1 MKSVIQK
8 KLFTKNECDYFK
20 SLSNNKIFDRS
31 KVTEYSSLNITSD
44 HRTSQ
49 EVSISLD
56 IDLSN
61 MILQKIKEFGI
72 KTLPNYFIILKYDKN
87 QEFKR
92 HSDSGVDNSGIVEY
106 PNRYKT
112 MIIQLSEKCEYEGGE
127 LCIFEKDKELIAS
140 KDIGNV
146 IIFDSSIEHCAN
158 KIEEGIRYSMVFW
171 LSIDNFGLNKSL
183 I

>member
-1 MKSVIQK
+1 MHSIIQK
-8 KLFTKNECDYFK
+8 KLFTKNECEYFK
-20 SLSNNKIFDRS
+20 SLSNNKVFDRS
-31 KVTEYSSLNITSD
+31 RITEYTSSNVISEY
-44 HRTSQ
+44 RTSQ
-49 EVSISLD
+49 EVSILLD

-61 MILQKIKEFGI
+61 MILEKIKEFGI

-87 QEFKR
+87 QEFKK
-92 HSDSGVDNSGIVEY
+92 HNDSGVEY

-112 MIIQLSEKCEYEGGE
+112 LIIQLSDDIEYKGGE
-127 LCIFEKDKELIAS
+127 LCIFEKDTEVIAS

-146 IIFDSSIEHCAN
+146 IMFDSSIEHCAN
-158 KIEEGIRYSMVFW
+158 KIQEGVRYSMVFW